1 MTVTRA
7 GCGSVTSATGDSMG
21 PALRYAPSSPV
32 DVRRTHRGQSMS
44 ASHTIPRRSPQVM
57 RKAAV
62 LQSRM
67 PRSRLWY
74 LSLASLLVACA
85 SDHETSD
92 DPVSIAVEP
101 IIGGVLA
108 VDYPE
113 AAVLD
118 IDRGTSGTWYACSA
132 TLIAPRAV
140 LTAGHCIDTHS
151 KWSVQVHGEVRVS
164 TTALTYDW
172 AESGAQTV
180 NPNHHDIGLVF
191 LDEPIALAM
200 YPTLA
205 NAPLADGSAVVNVGR
220 ILDGTFTWSSYQARV
235 VVRGGA
241 TFGYPFDYESS
252 DVIQPGDSG
261 GAVMAEG
268 THRIVA
274 VNSGA
279 GNGIQVLARVDLL
292 RAWIDQQVAAHTPS
306 PPPSAPPSPPPPP
319 PSDCTAE
326 IEPNGSVQTATTIAH
341 RACGALSSSGD
352 VDWVTFTVAHGAT
365 TLQLSADDDA
375 VFSIGKLAY
384 GRCNLLATGRTGA
397 RLTTSGRSTA
407 LCARISSPSHRTQAY
422 TLSVR

>member
-1 MTVTRA
+1 
-7 GCGSVTSATGDSMG
+7 
-21 PALRYAPSSPV
+21 
-32 DVRRTHRGQSMS
+32 
-44 ASHTIPRRSPQVM
+44 
-57 RKAAV
+57 
-62 LQSRM
+62 M
-67 PRSRLWY
+67 PCSRLWF

-85 SDHETSD
+85 SDHETSEH
-92 DPVSIAVEP
+92 PVSIAVEP

-118 IDRGTSGTWYACSA
+118 IDRGTSGSWYGCSA

-172 AESGAQTV
+172 AESGAESV

-191 LDEPIALAM
+191 LDEPIALAS

-205 NAPLADGSAVVNVGR
+205 SAPLPDGSAVVNVGR
-220 ILDGTFTWSSYQARV
+220 IADGTFTWSSYQARV
-235 VVRGGA
+235 VVRSGA
-241 TFGYPFDYESS
+241 SFGYPFDYESS

-268 THRIVA
+268 THTIVA

-279 GNGIQVLARVDLL
+279 GSGIQVLARVDLL
-292 RAWIDQQVAAHTPS
+292 RAWIDKQVAAHTPS
-306 PPPSAPPSPPPPP
+306 PPPPPPP

-326 IEPNGSVQTATTIAH
+326 VEPNESVPTATAIAH

-365 TLQLSADDDA
+365 TLQLTADDDA
-375 VFSIGKLAY
+375 VFAIGKLAY
-384 GRCNLLATGRTGA
+384 GRCTLLATGKTGA
-397 RLTTSGRSTA
+397 RLTTSGHSTA
-407 LCARISSPSHRTQAY
+407 LCARISSPGHRTQTY
-422 TLSVR
+422 TLSVRQ